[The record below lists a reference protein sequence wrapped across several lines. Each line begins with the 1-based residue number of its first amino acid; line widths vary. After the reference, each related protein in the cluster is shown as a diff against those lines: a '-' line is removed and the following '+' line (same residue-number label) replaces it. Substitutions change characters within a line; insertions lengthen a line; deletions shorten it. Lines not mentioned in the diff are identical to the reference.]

1 MPLSPGVPTQQAR
14 LLAWEKRPGGQQGGG
29 LQEQEGRL
37 PVTGQGSCC
46 HSQERRSPPPTCDSS
61 TTPEA
66 EVILCR
72 LGPAPWTGPLPALP
86 SRSDKTLT
94 VLGPPCSAETQRAPG
109 RDLGRGHLCA
119 CGGPPAGGAGWDAA
133 ASPRRRPEHR
143 PTGSNGPHSKPLRF
157 GEAHSHGVRQLR
169 RKLPREISI
178 SLREPRMN
186 KG

>member
-94 VLGPPCSAETQRAPG
+94 VLGPPCLAETQRAPG

-119 CGGPPAGGAGWDAA
+119 CGGRVCVPAGGLRQVGPAGTRRPAHAGAGAQTHGKQRAALEAA
-133 ASPRRRPEHR
+133 ALR
-143 PTGSNGPHSKPLRF
+143 GSSFSRCSSTETKATARHFNFS
-157 GEAHSHGVRQLR
+157 
-169 RKLPREISI
+169 
-178 SLREPRMN
+178 
-186 KG
+186 